1 MVPWAVHVH
10 EEAKVARKEAWAAVC
25 EASSSEKEESAETQ
39 KELLVRRRTTQNIMA
54 QWQMS
59 VSGSK
64 EALWAG

>member
-10 EEAKVARKEAWAAVC
+10 EEAKVARKEAWAVVC

-54 QWQMS
+54 Q
-59 VSGSK
+59 
-64 EALWAG
+64 